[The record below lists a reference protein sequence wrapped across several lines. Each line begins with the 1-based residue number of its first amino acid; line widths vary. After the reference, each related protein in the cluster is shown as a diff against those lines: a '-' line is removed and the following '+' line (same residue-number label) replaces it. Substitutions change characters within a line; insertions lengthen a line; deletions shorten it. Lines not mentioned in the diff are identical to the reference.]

1 MTTILFMLL
10 LLASASVFAV
20 QFYVL
25 RTIYNKHRVAVRFRV
40 VKCSVID
47 LLYNESFSQRKLSSK
62 DLLALRKIYAQLV
75 YDLDQLKSN
84 TAQFFSASNFL
95 KLSMQGMRQQLQ
107 FPDQFKNEHHQVLA
121 ERRKAADAMLFAFG
135 ILVPLLKFK
144 VFYVLLRLG
153 LRLMILL
160 GKKQFTALYEM
171 LGSSSK
177 LVREVKVASS
187 V

>member
-1 MTTILFMLL
+1 MVAIALLFI
-10 LLASASVFAV
+10 LLASTSVFVV
-20 QFYVL
+20 QFYIL
-25 RTIYNKHRVAVRFRV
+25 RTTYNRHRASVRFRI
-40 VKCSVID
+40 VKCNVID
-47 LLYNESFSQRKLSSK
+47 LLFNEAFSNQQLNKN

-75 YDLDQLKSN
+75 YDLDQLKN
-84 TAQFFSASNFL
+84 NMAQFFSASNFL
-95 KLSMQGMRQQLQ
+95 KLSLQGMRQQLY
-107 FPDQFKNEHHQVLA
+107 FPDQFKDEHIHVLN

-135 ILVPLLKFK
+135 ILVPLLRFK

-160 GKKQFTALYEM
+160 GKKRFTALYEM

-177 LVREVKVASS
+177 LVKEVKVASS